1 MQCSVHTKSIINIS
15 IFLDMGKPPS
25 CSSSRSAK
33 FAQLENHNFRM
44 PAHRTAIIN
53 LFFIDGLH
61 LLFSPKVGNVS
72 IEIIQKI

>member
-1 MQCSVHTKSIINIS
+1 
-15 IFLDMGKPPS
+15 MGKPPS